1 MNTGKLIVATPSVIG
16 DFNFHRSVVLLTNY
30 KTSGSV
36 GFILNKK
43 LDGDVDALKDK
54 FNKVN
59 SSGKKRDLGNLAKSK
74 PKLMTKVFNK
84 ATKNALRCTEIA
96 MGAPLTEKEKNATKK
111 SEINPECPTIANPS
125 YVPYGG

>member
-43 LDGDVDALKDK
+43 LDYTLDEVMDG
-54 FNKVN
+54 
-59 SSGKKRDLGNLAKSK
+59 
-74 PKLMTKVFNK
+74 
-84 ATKNALRCTEIA
+84 I
-96 MGAPLTEKEKNATKK
+96 
-111 SEINPECPTIANPS
+111 
-125 YVPYGG
+125 